1 MNFAIVNLGCK
12 VNRAES
18 DAASADLLAQG
29 HTLSLLD
36 EANLVIVNT
45 CTVTS
50 EAEKKTRKALSRI
63 LRESA
68 AEQVL
73 VTGCAAA
80 INPEFYEST
89 SKRVRVIPKS
99 ELSAHIAQFGSN
111 DKTSPALLRLGKNFP
126 TRVGVKIQDGCNNAC
141 TYCIV
146 HVARGRIWSK
156 NADEVVTECK
166 SLASAGTKEIVL
178 TGINLGSYE
187 CEGMHLAQLMHRLL
201 EATKDMHEEGELACR
216 FRISSIE
223 PADVSEELIEC
234 IASSTGR
241 ICKHLHLPLQSGS
254 SKVLSEMARPYN
266 ASEYFF
272 LVERLRKAMP
282 TLSLSS
288 DIIVGFPG
296 ESESDFKQ
304 SLDAAHACAF
314 SKIHVFPYSKRK
326 GTPAAA
332 RLDQIS
338 AEVKKERAAH
348 LRKVALEL
356 RNLDFEKRIGAK
368 ENVLVEQLGRA
379 MTESYYEIEAPTKMP
394 IGALISIDIPNK
406 RLN

>member
-1 MNFAIVNLGCK
+1 MGFYAGNNLLSCTSAEPQRWMNAINSSMEFVIAFDTFMTPSAQATCDVFLPLATIAEREGVVQTHYGSSPVTMGFMNKAVTHGEGMSDMELCYNLGK
-12 VNRAES
+12 V
-18 DAASADLLAQG
+18 L
-29 HTLSLLD
+29 
-36 EANLVIVNT
+36 
-45 CTVTS
+45 
-50 EAEKKTRKALSRI
+50 
-63 LRESA
+63 
-68 AEQVL
+68 
-73 VTGCAAA
+73 
-80 INPEFYEST
+80 NPHLWEDYDDIRDFIE
-89 SKRVRVIPKS
+89 
-99 ELSAHIAQFGSN
+99 H
-111 DKTSPALLRLGKNFP
+111 LRLGKNFP